1 MDMRSTFE
9 FVVNGKS
16 FSTECETWQEAVS
29 FVMESMND
37 AGFTVDETRKIAINE
52 LARSGKVT
60 I

>member
-9 FVVNGKS
+9 FTVEGNKYE
-16 FSTECETWQEAVS
+16 TACETWQEVLD
-29 FVMESMND
+29 FVMNSMNE
-37 AGFTVDETRKIAINE
+37 AGFTVDEKRHKAINE